1 MCKALKVVAVKKPRN
16 MTNALIVRAFYRK
29 AYPIIE
35 SLKRAG
41 YRVIAGIDTMV
52 SEAFFHL
59 P

>member
-1 MCKALKVVAVKKPRN
+1 MANVLV
-16 MTNALIVRAFYRK
+16 IRASYRK

-52 SEAFFHL
+52 SEARSNLFLLKEYCFFIL
-59 P
+59 RI